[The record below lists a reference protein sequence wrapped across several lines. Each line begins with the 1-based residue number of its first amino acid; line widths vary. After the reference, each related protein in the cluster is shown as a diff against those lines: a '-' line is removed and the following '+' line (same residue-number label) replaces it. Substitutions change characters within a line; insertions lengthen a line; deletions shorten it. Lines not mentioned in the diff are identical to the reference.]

1 MKPIRSKHHEEKRRK
16 KNQKIMGVVLIIVM
30 FGSIFSVIVFNL
42 GTRNSPRTQNTNTIT
57 SYNGFEFTNQ
67 NGVWIVNIGNFNFIF
82 RYNPNQVKEI
92 EGQVNFLNNYYN
104 KPLYIYSENQGATSE
119 ISTNIG
125 PFTERIQF
133 ACFED
138 KECDKNLPLKT
149 CEYNFII
156 IEENN
161 ETSLTQQGGCVFIQG
176 PSQDLVR
183 ISDEFLFKILGIRQ

>member
-16 KNQKIMGVVLIIVM
+16 KNQKIMGIVLIIVM
-30 FGSIFSVIVFNL
+30 FGSVFSVIVFTL
-42 GTRNSPRTQNTNTIT
+42 GTKDTNATNIMY
-57 SYNGFEFTNQ
+57 YNGFEFTNQ

-92 EGQVNFLNNYYN
+92 EGQVNLLNNYYN

-119 ISTNIG
+119 ISVNIG

-138 KECDKNLPLKT
+138 KECDENLPLKT